1 MLKSLDAKK
10 KVLEEI
16 MDFAD
21 ESLLSKVSKKGKPAA
36 MEVEI
41 SATSEEEPELDLA
54 AAADEGM
61 SAQDDLAEDDLKALI
76 ENYLSER
83 EEDEEEYKSEKPV
96 YQA

>member
-1 MLKSLDAKK
+1 MLKALDAKK

-21 ESLLSKVSKKGKPAA
+21 ESLLSKVSKKGKPSA

-41 SATSEEEPELDLA
+41 SATSEEDPELDLA

-61 SAQDDLAEDDLKALI
+61 SAQDDLAEDDLKVLI
-76 ENYLSER
+76 ENYLKER
-83 EEDEEEYKSEKPV
+83 EEDEEEHTSVIPV
-96 YQA
+96 PQT